1 MLLKLVKIF
10 SLIFLMFSFTL
21 PVTNEIVWKEDI
33 NKVSVNEVEVKKLKK
48 EIKKEAKKERPIG
61 TINIS
66 KINLN
71 NNLYSINSKLNTVD
85 KNIEVLK
92 SSDMPDVNNGNFILA
107 AHSGFSSI
115 AYFYNLYKLDIG
127 DEVIINYN
135 NRKYVYHISKIYD
148 VMKTGKVSI
157 KRDKNK
163 RAITMITCKGKDKQ
177 LVVIGYLV

>member
-1 MLLKLVKIF
+1 
-10 SLIFLMFSFTL
+10 MFSFTL

-48 EIKKEAKKERPIG
+48 EIKKEAKKEKPIG

-115 AYFYNLYKLDIG
+115 AYFHNLYKLDIG
-127 DEVIINYN
+127 DEVIIGSGSVVTRDVPSNCIVAGNPAKIIKQGIHTLNYGILIRN
-135 NRKYVYHISKIYD
+135 EESTSISPNPK
-148 VMKTGKVSI
+148 K
-157 KRDKNK
+157 
-163 RAITMITCKGKDKQ
+163 
-177 LVVIGYLV
+177 